1 MPYTYRYLK
10 EEQNYAFRKRL
21 AQLHRPDR
29 RDARVACGTEEIEIR
44 EGWSIL
50 VLEGCSP
57 VILNAANSLLGPGC
71 SIPP

>member
-29 RDARVACGTEEIEIR
+29 RDARVTCGAEEIEIR
-44 EGWSIL
+44 EGCEDL
-50 VLEGCSP
+50 P
-57 VILNAANSLLGPGC
+57 R
-71 SIPP
+71 